1 MGNTSNDAMTMM
13 FGGRLSSAS
22 LAARPIDRDGRD
34 LGRPETLTG
43 RLFVTGERALDEGQF
58 EAARAA
64 FRQHGAQVL
73 RSALDV
79 ERQVPGSPPLSILA
93 IAAPRTFSTFGPP
106 DVSDKRSITR

>member
-22 LAARPIDRDGRD
+22 LGARPIDRDSRN

-58 EAARAA
+58 ETTRTA
-64 FRQHGAQVL
+64 FRQHGAQIL

-79 ERQVPGSPPLSILA
+79 ERHRAGV
-93 IAAPRTFSTFGPP
+93 AALEHLGDRRAAHLQHIRPA
-106 DVSDKRSITR
+106 